1 MVFADVPLA
10 IGLFRLG
17 DDHLRGSEEVAV
29 VGPFRLQPHQVGLK
43 ALAVEPQFTEE
54 LAADLSYMPLLPIIS
69 DIERTGKSVF
79 MVNYDA
85 SMIPSSEEMDYITQ
99 LDDVAMVGYPNGIWD
114 HVNNQPIFRKGSL
127 ATRPSKRYN
136 GNKEFLIDMPVF
148 GGSSGSPILIASDKM
163 YFDRRTKN
171 YRGNFTLKLLGVV
184 YVVMLHS
191 VMGEVEVVSIRD
203 METKTAT
210 RTPLFR
216 VPNNL
221 GMVISAERIL
231 EIEKEL
237 TDIFADK

>member
-1 MVFADVPLA
+1 MQPPP
-10 IGLFRLG
+10 
-17 DDHLRGSEEVAV
+17 RGGVA
-29 VGPFRLQPHQVGLK
+29 
-43 ALAVEPQFTEE
+43 FT
-54 LAADLSYMPLLPIIS
+54 LSS
-69 DIERTGKSVF
+69 
-79 MVNYDA
+79 
-85 SMIPSSEEMDYITQ
+85 
-99 LDDVAMVGYPNGIWD
+99 
-114 HVNNQPIFRKGSL
+114 H
-127 ATRPSKRYN
+127 
-136 GNKEFLIDMPVF
+136 
-148 GGSSGSPILIASDKM
+148 
-163 YFDRRTKN
+163 RTKN

>member
-1 MVFADVPLA
+1 
-10 IGLFRLG
+10 
-17 DDHLRGSEEVAV
+17 
-29 VGPFRLQPHQVGLK
+29 
-43 ALAVEPQFTEE
+43 
-54 LAADLSYMPLLPIIS
+54 MPLLPIIS

-114 HVNNQPIFRKGSL
+114 HVNNQPIVRKGSL